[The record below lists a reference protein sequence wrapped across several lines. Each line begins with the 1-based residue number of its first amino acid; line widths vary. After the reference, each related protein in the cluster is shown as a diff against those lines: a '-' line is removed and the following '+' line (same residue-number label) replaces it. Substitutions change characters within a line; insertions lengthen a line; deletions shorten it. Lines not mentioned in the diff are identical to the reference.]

1 MRLMKVRV
9 QNYRS
14 IIDSGEFNV
23 ENLKT
28 ILVGPNEAGKTALL
42 QALQHLN
49 PPNEIKKLNAL
60 RDYPRS
66 LYSRITRGEVKES
79 KIEVVTGYFALDAD
93 EMAHAPDRFKDTVL
107 TYQYTKYMDNSA
119 THQIPELV
127 DSYYKNIKSD
137 MMRLVHHLDRNVEEG
152 QAKINSVSFQKL
164 TEGWSD
170 YHQLNKESEKLNAWL
185 KTIFAEIDEDNEK
198 EIQRWE
204 KITQEL
210 QYANQKEEFYKY
222 LSSNLPVFVLY
233 SNYFRVKPII
243 HLANLARRTNENIMD
258 DEAYDYGNNCLLK
271 LLGFTATEL
280 SELGKVAEISHTTGD
295 IESYREKL
303 DKRSYQLNAASVEL
317 TTQIISI
324 WNPNE
329 AKGEA
334 SKLQFRADGQY
345 LKVVVEDNIGVEIE
359 LDQRSEGFQWLVS
372 FFIVFFAESQGKH
385 KNTILLLDEPGV
397 SLHALKQREFR
408 KTISL
413 LADTNQTI
421 YSTHSP
427 FMVGPDELDMVR
439 VVELTDRRVGTKV
452 HTTVTSS
459 DPAAMLPLQEALGY
473 DLAQSLFS
481 NQRNMILEG
490 LTDYWYL
497 DACSGLMKASGK
509 NGINE
514 KISLIPANSASKVI
528 YFATILSAHNLKVA
542 ALLDSDNAGDQAASQ
557 EILVHKLGARK
568 ILRTSDFIHP
578 TQIRAEIEDIVR
590 NTLAKIAR
598 EKLGWNIVEEN
609 ANSPEKPVIDLF
621 KKKLG
626 NEFSKYVLARAFLHW
641 SRENSFEDLE
651 SKEQENITKLV
662 STINTVLK

>member
-1 MRLMKVRV
+1 MRLAKVRV

-14 IIDSGEFNV
+14 IIDSGEFSI
-23 ENLKT
+23 EQLKT

-42 QALQHLN
+42 QAIQHLN
-49 PPNEIKKLNAL
+49 PPEEIKKLNAL

-66 LYSRITRGEVKES
+66 LYSRITRGEIQEKE
-79 KIEVVTGYFALDAD
+79 IEVVSGTFSLTEEDMQY
-93 EMAHAPDRFKDTVL
+93 APDGYKHKNLV
-107 TYQYTKYMDNSA
+107 YKYTKKMDNSA
-119 THQIPELV
+119 SHIVPELNA
-127 DSYYKNIKSD
+127 SYFKDIKPD
-137 MMRLVHHLDRNVEEG
+137 LLRLVHHLDRNTEEG
-152 QAKINSVSFQKL
+152 KIKIHTTALEVL
-164 TEGWSD
+164 TAGWSD
-170 YHQLNKESEKLNAWL
+170 FRNLHKDTEKLSVWL
-185 KTIFAEIDEDNEK
+185 KSTYAEVDEDNEK
-198 EIQRWE
+198 ELNRWE
-204 KITQEL
+204 NISQQLKYTEQRE
-210 QYANQKEEFYKY
+210 AFYSY

-243 HLANLARRTNENIMD
+243 HLANLARRTNENILD

-271 LLGFTATEL
+271 LLGFTAEEL
-280 SELGKVAEISHTTGD
+280 SELGKVADISHTKGD

-317 TTQIISI
+317 TSQIVRI

-385 KNTILLLDEPGV
+385 KNTVLLLDEPGV

-427 FMVGPDELDMVR
+427 FMVGPDELDLVR
-439 VVELTDRRVGTKV
+439 VVELTDRRTGTKV
-452 HTTVTSS
+452 HTTITSS

-497 DACSGLMKASGK
+497 EALSGLMKAAGEA
-509 NGINE
+509 GINDR
-514 KISLIPANSASKVI
+514 ISLIPANSASKVI

-542 ALLDSDNAGDQAASQ
+542 ALLDSDNAGDQAANQDVLKS
-557 EILVHKLGARK
+557 KLGAK
-568 ILRTSDFIHP
+568 NILRTGDFIQP
-578 TQIRAEIEDIVR
+578 SLERAEIEDIVR
-590 NTLAKIAR
+590 YTLVKIA
-598 EKLGWNIVEEN
+598 KDILSWDIVDDN
-609 ANSPEKPVIDLF
+609 LMSPKKPIIEIF
-621 KKKLG
+621 KAKVGKG
-626 NEFSKYVLARAFLHW
+626 FSKYLLAKSFLAW
-641 SRENSFEDLE
+641 SKENDFIHLEKEERENS
-651 SKEQENITKLV
+651 SKLI
-662 STINTVLK
+662 SAINSALK

>member
-1 MRLMKVRV
+1 MHLIKVRV

-14 IIDSGEFNV
+14 IIDSGEFNI
-23 ENLKT
+23 EYLKT

-42 QALQHLN
+42 QAIQHLN
-49 PPNEIKKLNAL
+49 PPSEINKLNAL

-66 LYSRITRGEVKES
+66 LYSRITRGEIKE
-79 KIEVVTGYFALDAD
+79 KDIEVVKGVFALSAE
-93 EMAHAPDRFKDTVL
+93 EMAHAPERHKGENLIYEFTRK
-107 TYQYTKYMDNSA
+107 MDNTSS
-119 THQIPELV
+119 HNIPGLKTLF
-127 DSYYKNIKSD
+127 YKDLKPD
-137 MMRLVHHLDRNVEEG
+137 MLRLVHHLDRDTEAGAV
-152 QAKINSVSFQKL
+152 KKNSVAYEKV
-164 TEGWSD
+164 TEGWPDYKGLSD
-170 YHQLNKESEKLNAWL
+170 VREVLTTWLNSIYAD
-185 KTIFAEIDEDNEK
+185 IDEDNEK
-198 EIQRWE
+198 ELQRWE
-204 KITQEL
+204 KI
-210 QYANQKEEFYKY
+210 NQDLLYLEQRDGFYKF
-222 LSSNLPVFVLY
+222 LHGKLPVFVLY

-243 HLANLARRTNENIMD
+243 HLGNLARRTSENILD

-280 SELGKVAEISHTTGD
+280 SELGKVAEISHTSGN

-317 TTQIISI
+317 TTQIIRI
-324 WNPNE
+324 WNPDE
-329 AKGEA
+329 TKGEA

-427 FMVGPDELDMVR
+427 FMVGPDELDQVR
-439 VVELTDRRVGTKV
+439 VVELTDRRIGTKV
-452 HTTVTSS
+452 HTTITSS

-481 NQRNMILEG
+481 SQRNMILEG

-497 DACSGLMKASGK
+497 DSCSGLMKSIGR

-542 ALLDSDNAGDQAASQ
+542 ALLDSDNAGEQAANQ
-557 EILVHKLGARK
+557 DILVHRLGAKK
-568 ILRTSDFIHP
+568 ILRTADYIQP
-578 TQIRAEIEDIVR
+578 VQIKAEIEDVVR
-590 NTLAKIAR
+590 NTLTKIAKA
-598 EKLGWNIVEEN
+598 KLGWDIVEEN
-609 ANSPEKPVIDLF
+609 STSPDKSVIDLF
-621 KKKLG
+621 RKKIG
-626 NEFSKYVLARAFLHW
+626 NQFSKYMLAKAFLNW
-641 SRENSFEDLE
+641 SRDNTFTDLE
-651 SKEQENITKLV
+651 EHEQENIAKLV
-662 STINTVLK
+662 SAINTALK